1 MHEFVKLVTFLGV
14 GNYRESLVKIS
25 PDFCVRQK
33 VFPLAIVDYLHHLGK
48 SVEVLF
54 FLTEESRQSE
64 TWLECRNY
72 LENKNV
78 SYKFFSIPER
88 VSSEVV
94 MNSLVRT
101 LVENLKEDE
110 NIILDITHS
119 FRSFP
124 LMAGVV
130 ALYLKEAKRIDV
142 RVIYGKFDP
151 ETNTT
156 ECEDLTP
163 LTRATEWI
171 YAVRLFREYGYAKE
185 LAHLIR
191 KRNEEIH
198 RKNSSKKP
206 RILNSLSSSLQNIS
220 FSLRIGSIKAIRKNL
235 SNFFE
240 FFDGKRN
247 QIRSEVKEFV
257 PEIAALLDVLEK
269 SYRVFH
275 IERGGL
281 KLNEEE
287 LESERKLLNFYLQT
301 GDLGMALRLAREYL
315 INAYLMMSGEE
326 TNFLERDVRESVNL
340 SKLGY
345 DIILQ
350 ARNHVARFGF
360 NKVDLPSLNKIEK
373 AIKSLVSSHP
383 ERILIS
389 SEKSYQSRKAAL
401 LTPLGTTKGA
411 LYTVLKHF
419 SPDLLLI
426 VTSKQGKEI
435 LPEILEKVKYKNDY
449 KVILLEDP
457 FTGVNEINRVISEA
471 REYLADSDEII
482 VNLTGG
488 TTLLTYLVEC
498 IKNHLRYGRK
508 IKTVLAVDRRSYE
521 EQIKNPFVVG
531 EILELE

>member
-1 MHEFVKLVTFLGV
+1 M
-14 GNYRESLVKIS
+14 
-25 PDFCVRQK
+25 
-33 VFPLAIVDYLHHLGK
+33 
-48 SVEVLF
+48 
-54 FLTEESRQSE
+54 
-64 TWLECRNY
+64 
-72 LENKNV
+72 
-78 SYKFFSIPER
+78 
-88 VSSEVV
+88 
-94 MNSLVRT
+94 
-101 LVENLKEDE
+101 
-110 NIILDITHS
+110 
-119 FRSFP
+119 
-124 LMAGVV
+124 
-130 ALYLKEAKRIDV
+130 
-142 RVIYGKFDP
+142 
-151 ETNTT
+151 
-156 ECEDLTP
+156 
-163 LTRATEWI
+163 
-171 YAVRLFREYGYAKE
+171 
-185 LAHLIR
+185 
-191 KRNEEIH
+191 
-198 RKNSSKKP
+198 
-206 RILNSLSSSLQNIS
+206 
-220 FSLRIGSIKAIRKNL
+220 
-235 SNFFE
+235 
-240 FFDGKRN
+240 
-247 QIRSEVKEFV
+247 KEFV